1 MKLNDCEENTYV
13 DLNGKTMA
21 SFTNKYVSLVPAC
34 LLLKAT
40 ILKRNE
46 KFNSIIQPN
55 SFS

>member
-1 MKLNDCEENTYV
+1 MKLNDSEENTSV

-40 ILKRNE
+40 NTQTK
-46 KFNSIIQPN
+46 
-55 SFS
+55 